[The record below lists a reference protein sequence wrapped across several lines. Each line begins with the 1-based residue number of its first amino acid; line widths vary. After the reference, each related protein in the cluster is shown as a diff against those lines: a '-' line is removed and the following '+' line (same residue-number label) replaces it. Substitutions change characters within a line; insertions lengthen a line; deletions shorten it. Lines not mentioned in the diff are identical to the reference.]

1 MILEFSVENT
11 YSIKE
16 RQTISFEAA
25 DDDNDGHI
33 ISIGGKRLLK
43 LAAIYGANA
52 SGKSNMI
59 KAFNFYLRFMLD
71 SFTGL
76 TPQQKIPFEPF
87 AFTEKPE
94 LSSGFFEILFYCENV
109 WYKYRIRLN
118 REIVLNEY
126 LAVIKNNDEAMLFG
140 FNISSNERNYAEG
153 DEEIL
158 RFVRSNAA
166 FLSTA
171 AQFNHAVIGKI
182 YRRLKNIIISL
193 GELDLF
199 NYTQNMLYNEQ
210 IRIGDINRLID
221 KAGIDHAYSAMA
233 EDKPKS
239 EKTNPQLEFEPGA
252 TDKLGELIDHRLA
265 LDNSKNSTKIVFF
278 HNYDKLYGLP
288 FSSESMGTRRLFELA
303 GPLLDCIHHEKNI
316 FIDEIESSL
325 HDDLLVF
332 FIRTFLENTRES
344 QLLFTTHNQNLLDS
358 DLLRNDEIWFAQK
371 DDSGG
376 SGFFS
381 LAEFEDVPENVSR
394 RDLYKAGAFGA
405 LPRTS
410 KFLKE

>member
-16 RQTISFEAA
+16 RQTISFEVA
-25 DDDNDGHI
+25 DDIDDEHI
-33 ISIGGKRLLK
+33 INTGGKRLLK
-43 LAAIYGANA
+43 VAAIYGANA

-59 KAFNFYLRFMLD
+59 RAFNFYLRFILD
-71 SFTGL
+71 SFTEL
-76 TPQQKIPFEPF
+76 KPQQKIPFEPF
-87 AFTEKPE
+87 LFTEKPE
-94 LSSGFFEILFYCENV
+94 LPSGFFEFVFYYENV
-109 WYKYRIRLN
+109 WYKYQIRLN

-126 LAVIKNNDEAMLFG
+126 LAAIKNNDEAMLFG
-140 FNISSNERNYAEG
+140 FNISNNERKYAEG

-158 RFVRSNAA
+158 RFVRSNAT

-182 YRRLKNIIISL
+182 YRHLKNTIISP
-193 GELDLF
+193 GKRKFFD
-199 NYTQNMLYNEQ
+199 YTRNMLYNEQ
-210 IRIGDINRLID
+210 IRMGDINQLID
-221 KAGIDHAYSAMA
+221 KAGIDHAYSAMI
-233 EDKPKS
+233 EDKTKS

-265 LDNSKNSTKIVFF
+265 LDNSKDSAKIVFV
-278 HNYDKLYGLP
+278 HNYDKLYILP
-288 FSSESMGTRRLFELA
+288 FSSESMGTRRFFELA

-371 DDSGG
+371 DNSGE

-381 LAEFEDVPENVSR
+381 LAEFKDVPENVSR

-410 KFLKE
+410 KFFKE